1 MMLTQHLECTEC
13 GWTGHEDDLRSECVF
28 AGNREEPAEY
38 DAHCIECG
46 NHVDSMIDITA
57 EEHERRAA

>member
-46 NHVDSMIDITA
+46 NHVDSMIDITK